1 MIQIT
6 VELDQDVYAAAHR
19 RAKKLGT
26 SIEGLVQGY
35 L

>member
-26 SIEGLVQGY
+26 SLEGLVQRIP
-35 L
+35 

>member
-19 RAKKLGT
+19 RAKKLGNY
-26 SIEGLVQGY
+26 IESYPSLY
-35 L
+35 